1 MKAAVIMWA
10 ALLLACVRSAEVGGF
25 AGTPPS
31 DPAACAPTSAEIC
44 NQRDDDCDGA
54 VDEDDACGDPC
65 GAAQLSRDCALRTD
79 GTIWCWTIAD
89 DGRVTLRQVDDGQ
102 GPFVQIAGACA
113 RRGDGSLWCHDGS
126 ASDVG
131 IHHAIQGDT
140 TRMERVK
147 SLGFDVVQAAHH
159 CGLRRD
165 GAVWCWG
172 APLAPGD
179 AGSPPVPTP
188 VALPE
193 PAVRVGSDSRMACAV
208 LASGRVSCWGY
219 GGEPA
224 SEPIGVPGLPPQ
236 DSVDVAVAN
245 GHACVLTAAGGVWCT
260 GFNVYGQLCDG
271 TIGDNP
277 NFRRATE
284 LGDGVVTLAVEERDT
299 CGMKADGAW
308 CCGDGEPNPGGRPL
322 ARRLDLR
329 GVTLRTP
336 GTPCAITATGRVIC
350 RRFFVPPVGP
360 DPATELE
367 PVIFDL
373 CGGAV
378 SP

>member
-1 MKAAVIMWA
+1 MKTAVIIPSA

-25 AGTPPS
+25 IDTPP
-31 DPAACAPTSAEIC
+31 AAPTPCAPTSAEIC
-44 NQRDDDCDGA
+44 NERDDDCDGA
-54 VDEDDACGDPC
+54 VDEDNACGDPC
-65 GAAQLSRDCALRTD
+65 GAAQLSHDCALRTD

-113 RRGDGSLWCHDGS
+113 RRSDGSLWCDDGS

-131 IHHAIQGDT
+131 ARPTLPTT

-147 SLGFDVVQAAHH
+147 SLGFDVIQAAHH
-159 CGLRRD
+159 CGLRSN

-179 AGSPPVPTP
+179 VDGVPVPAP

-193 PAVRVGSDSRMACAV
+193 PAIRVGSDSAMACAV

-219 GGEPA
+219 GGDPP
-224 SEPIGVPGLPPQ
+224 SEPIVVPGLTRQ
-236 DSVDVAVAN
+236 DFDDVAVAN
-245 GHACVLTAAGGVWCT
+245 GHACVRSAAGGVWCT

-271 TIGDNP
+271 TIGDDP
-277 NFRRATE
+277 NFRRATA
-284 LGDGVVTLAVEERDT
+284 LGDGVLALAVEDRDT

-329 GVTLRTP
+329 GVTLRTA
-336 GTPCAITATGRVIC
+336 GTPCAITTTGRVIC
-350 RRFFVPPVGP
+350 RRFFVPPVS
-360 DPATELE
+360 PAPTTELE
-367 PVIFDL
+367 PVLFDL

-378 SP
+378 AP